1 MACLSLGK
9 IDKNI
14 IPLLIGCIFEIIC
27 SVLIK
32 VSIFTIINHIIISMA
47 YTSIFY
53 LLAFIPFII
62 LKIRLKK
69 EKSEIKIVNNKIKYI
84 YTDKQKEITKYKY
97 LYILLSSALFYIR
110 GILIWLTIEFKF
122 NCWIFDIF
130 IYCLFNYLIFKTK
143 LYKHHYLS
151 IIIITLFILY

>member
-14 IPLLIGCIFEIIC
+14 IPLLIGCILEIIC
-27 SVLIK
+27 SILIK
-32 VSIFTIINHIIISMA
+32 TGVFTLVTHVVISMA
-47 YTSIFY
+47 FISFFQ
-53 LLAFIPFII
+53 LFAFVPFII

-69 EKSEIKIVNNKIKYI
+69 EKSEVNSVSNKIKYI
-84 YTDKQKEITKYKY
+84 YTDNQKEITKHKY
-97 LYILLSSALFYIR
+97 LYILLSSTLFYIQ
-110 GILIWLTIEFKF
+110 GIIVWFTIELKF

-130 IYCLFNYLIFKTK
+130 IYCFFNYLIFKTK

-151 IIIITLFILY
+151 IIVINRDYS